1 MGGRWSKYSVRICRR
16 CSDVALLRMKL
27 FYISLP
33 EILVFSDAY
42 YFFENIANMNRD
54 RNLLV
59 IRCLWFL
66 DKMMPLR
73 KIYSRT
79 TIGLILNRE
88 QKTRNP
94 SLLILLFLSL
104 DSKLV
109 GIWILVINIT
119 GGIFAIV
126 IWTKKRRN
134 KALWKIEKMFPDGWR
149 MAIMSLCIIL

>member
-1 MGGRWSKYSVRICRR
+1 MGGKWSKYSVRISRR

-33 EILVFSDAY
+33 EILVFSAAY
-42 YFFENIANMNRD
+42 CFFENIANMKRNK
-54 RNLLV
+54 NLLI
-59 IRCLWFL
+59 IRYLWFL

-126 IWTKKRRN
+126 IWTKKRRY
-134 KALWKIEKMFPDGWR
+134 KALWKMGKMFPNGWR